1 MDYRLL
7 GPVEVVAD
15 EGRRLLLQ
23 GGKAL
28 GLVALLALDAGRTV
42 SAARLVDGLYRDP
55 PPTVENALQ
64 QLVSKLRRT
73 FAGAGATDLLVTRP
87 GGYCLAE
94 PEEAVDALRFEH
106 LVRAA
111 RAATSAGDDTGG
123 VRLAREALELW
134 RGEALGGATLEGESA
149 GVRTKLAELRDA
161 VTDDRVDGELRLGRH
176 AALVPELEAM
186 VAATPLREHR
196 WEQLVVA
203 LYRCGRQSDALG
215 AYRQARDTLA
225 EELGIEPG
233 PELRRLERAVLAHDA
248 ALAPPVRSPSTT
260 APAGQLRRARTAC
273 LGREAEIEK
282 LGSLL
287 GRPGLVTLVGPGGIG
302 KTRLALEVAD
312 RLPTGACWVELAPVR
327 GGGVP
332 EAIGQAVGFDDA
344 ALAAEAGLVATL
356 GRFLAARCP
365 ALVLDN
371 CEHLVAEVAAVV
383 ADLLDTAPGL
393 WILTTSREALGVPG
407 EIVVPVPLLPLP
419 TAVALFA
426 ERARAAGVP
435 LADGDVTTD
444 GPVAEICR
452 SLDGLPLAVELAAAR
467 ARHIGVGE
475 IARRMDQRF
484 ALLTAGPRTAA
495 PRQRSL
501 RAVVDWSYAL
511 LGESERDLFTRL
523 CVFEGGFTLAAA
535 EAVDAGG
542 HAPWTLELVGALVDK
557 SLVVADTADPAGE
570 PRYHLLETLRRYGQE
585 QLELAHRLE
594 EAREAHARYYVGFS
608 AAAQAG
614 LWSPGY
620 RVWRRRVERELA
632 NVRSAC
638 AGAVEA
644 GRAADALSIAGA
656 LWWFW
661 STTDRHREGRRRL
674 EAALAVPGAV
684 VDPPVRAWA
693 LTTIGYLAG
702 QQLDVD
708 VAVDVGER
716 AVALSREIGD
726 ELVVAAAQQALALT
740 LEAAGRSDRSAAL
753 LAEVRPV
760 WEAAGQHRPLAANA
774 VITSLHALTTGDLDV
789 VDVASDEVLQ
799 RCAVSGDEP
808 FRCWGHLL
816 RARLAQARGD
826 RPAAAQ
832 ECSRAVTVAGD
843 LELAHYLSFALEQS
857 GRVAALDG
865 DLPTAETFLT
875 EAVTVAEAAGTGW
888 FTALAQVGLAEVRHA
903 RGDFAGAEELLRQVV
918 AWGAEP
924 TAGTGRVTFF
934 RRLAG
939 DPVALATARLA
950 APHG

>member
-123 VRLAREALELW
+123 VRLAREALGLW
-134 RGEALGGATLEGESA
+134 SGEALGGATLEGESA

-225 EELGIEPG
+225 EELGVEPG

-260 APAGQLRRARTAC
+260 APAGQIRRARTAC

-312 RLPTGACWVELAPVR
+312 RLPAGACWVELAPVR

-467 ARHIGVGE
+467 ARLIGVGE

-484 ALLTAGPRTAA
+484 ALLTAGPRRLRCSGSRSATCSPGFASSRA
-495 PRQRSL
+495 GSRWRPRRPS
-501 RAVVDWSYAL
+501 
-511 LGESERDLFTRL
+511 T
-523 CVFEGGFTLAAA
+523 
-535 EAVDAGG
+535 
-542 HAPWTLELVGALVDK
+542 
-557 SLVVADTADPAGE
+557 PAGTSRGRWSWSAHSSTSHWSS
-570 PRYHLLETLRRYGQE
+570 PTRPTRQASRATTSSRRC
-585 QLELAHRLE
+585 
-594 EAREAHARYYVGFS
+594 
-608 AAAQAG
+608 AG
-614 LWSPGY
+614 TAWSSWSSRTGS
-620 RVWRRRVERELA
+620 RRR
-632 NVRSAC
+632 
-638 AGAVEA
+638 
-644 GRAADALSIAGA
+644 
-656 LWWFW
+656 
-661 STTDRHREGRRRL
+661 GRRT
-674 EAALAVPGAV
+674 PG
-684 VDPPVRAWA
+684 
-693 LTTIGYLAG
+693 TTSG
-702 QQLDVD
+702 
-708 VAVDVGER
+708 
-716 AVALSREIGD
+716 SRRRRRPGS
-726 ELVVAAAQQALALT
+726 
-740 LEAAGRSDRSAAL
+740 G
-753 LAEVRPV
+753 RPV
-760 WEAAGQHRPLAANA
+760 IASGGGGWSGSWRTCVPPAPGPSRP
-774 VITSLHALTTGDLDV
+774 V
-789 VDVASDEVLQ
+789 VQ
-799 RCAVSGDEP
+799 
-808 FRCWGHLL
+808 
-816 RARLAQARGD
+816 
-826 RPAAAQ
+826 
-832 ECSRAVTVAGD
+832 
-843 LELAHYLSFALEQS
+843 
-857 GRVAALDG
+857 
-865 DLPTAETFLT
+865 PT
-875 EAVTVAEAAGTGW
+875 
-888 FTALAQVGLAEVRHA
+888 R
-903 RGDFAGAEELLRQVV
+903 
-918 AWGAEP
+918 
-924 TAGTGRVTFF
+924 
-934 RRLAG
+934 
-939 DPVALATARLA
+939 
-950 APHG
+950 